1 MLLRWLLASMAVVG
15 ITVPAVAGPYAPS
28 AECARC
34 HPLIAAAWQDSAHAR
49 SASSPA
55 FLRAVGPLLAA
66 RSASECLRCHAPA
79 AAAAENDGT
88 GSVLAA
94 GGIGCDFCHTLATAG
109 TPPARAGTPSFGND
123 PGPVKRG
130 PLRNPESTW
139 HDAAYSSLFV
149 EGSGLCASCHE
160 YRNSS
165 GVAVLSSWSEWKEG
179 PWPGRGV
186 SCRDC
191 HMPLEPGT
199 PADRA
204 IGGAS
209 RRSVSLHRFAGA
221 DSRSRLHHALG
232 LELVTVSRDGP
243 RLAITVA
250 AVNRGA
256 GHSVPGGLPGPSLVL
271 AVGLDTGGETLAGLQ
286 ERAWRRVVLDREGR
300 VLEGPVEII
309 LRGAADGPD
318 TRLRAG
324 ETRNETFD
332 FDLPQGARAV
342 VARLEYRD
350 LTDAGAPRGILVSEV
365 RRNLAP

>member
-1 MLLRWLLASMAVVG
+1 MTAVVA
-15 ITVPAVAGPYAPS
+15 TVPIAAGPYAPT
-28 AECARC
+28 AECVRC
-34 HPLIAAAWQDSAHAR
+34 HPLIGAAWQESAHAR
-49 SASSPA
+49 SSSSPA

-66 RSASECLRCHAPA
+66 REAAECLRCHAPA
-79 AAAAENDGT
+79 AAAREIEGAGGLLVT
-88 GSVLAA
+88 
-94 GGIGCDFCHTLATAG
+94 GGIGCDFCHTLATVG
-109 TPPARAGTPSFGND
+109 EPPARAGMPSLDND

-139 HDAAYSSLFV
+139 HDAAFSSLFV
-149 EGSGLCASCHE
+149 EGAALCASCHE
-160 YRNSS
+160 YRNGA
-165 GVAVLSSWSEWKEG
+165 GVAVLTSWSEWRES
-179 PWPGRGV
+179 PWPGRKV

-204 IGGAS
+204 VAGAS

-221 DSRSRLHHALG
+221 DSRSRLHHALD
-232 LELVTVSRDGP
+232 LEIVAVSRDGL
-243 RLAITVA
+243 RLAVTVA

-256 GHSVPGGLPGPSLVL
+256 GHSVPGGLPGRSLVL
-271 AVGLDTGGETLAGLQ
+271 AVGVDTGEATLAGRQ

-300 VLEGPVEII
+300 VLEGPADII

-332 FDLPQGARAV
+332 LDLPQGARAV

-350 LTDAGAPRGILVSEV
+350 QADAGAPKSFLVSEI